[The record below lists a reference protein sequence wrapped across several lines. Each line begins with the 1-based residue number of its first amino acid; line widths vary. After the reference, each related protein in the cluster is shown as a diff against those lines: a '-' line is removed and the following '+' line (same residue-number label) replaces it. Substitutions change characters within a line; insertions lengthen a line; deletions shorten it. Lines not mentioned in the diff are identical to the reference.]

1 MSAAVALQ
9 EYDQFRSKLQ
19 ETSGFARAVRMQT
32 HARGVSRKLLVELRR
47 LLVEVVRGGDRVLTM
62 LRAFL
67 NESQD
72 RYDERE
78 LQGLLWR
85 LADSRDRL
93 RTIIGARAGL
103 YRSYRLIAAYWKDDI
118 QERLRANLDELDDL
132 TEMLALGLSA
142 AFRRGVEDAREEAG
156 LTDAVAPT

>member
-1 MSAAVALQ
+1 
-9 EYDQFRSKLQ
+9 
-19 ETSGFARAVRMQT
+19 MQT

-47 LLVEVVRGGDRVLTM
+47 LLIEVARGGDRVRTT

-72 RYDERE
+72 LHDERE

-103 YRSYRLIAAYWKDDI
+103 LRSCRLIAAYWKDDI
-118 QERLRANLDELDDL
+118 QERLRAALDELDDL
-132 TEMLALGLSA
+132 TETLALGLSP
-142 AFRRGVEDAREEAG
+142 AFRREVEEARGEAG
-156 LTDAVAPT
+156 LADAVAPT

>member
-47 LLVEVVRGGDRVLTM
+47 LLIEVVRIGDRVRTM

-72 RYDERE
+72 LHDERE
-78 LQGLLWR
+78 LQGLLSR
-85 LADSRDRL
+85 LADSREGL

-103 YRSYRLIAAYWKDDI
+103 RRSYRQIVAYWKDDI
-118 QERLRANLDELDDL
+118 QEQLETNLNDLDDL
-132 TEMLALGLSA
+132 IETLALGLSP
-142 AFRRGVEDAREEAG
+142 AFRREVEDARAEAG